1 MTLCTH
7 SLIHEPSEIFD
18 RIAGNARKK
27 SVSCAIDMTMT
38 HILPRLL
45 ERSKKCRGHYS
56 TIYHATLQWIM
67 RTEVMHKIR
76 VQLKFKIMWCTVVA
90 RTQLT

>member
-1 MTLCTH
+1 MSH
-7 SLIHEPSEIFD
+7 DIVRIIHEPSEIFD
-18 RIAGNARKK
+18 RIAGNACI
-27 SVSCAIDMTMT
+27 SVSCALHMTMT

-45 ERSKKCRGHYS
+45 ERSKRCRGHYS

-76 VQLKFKIMWCTVVA
+76 VKLKFKIMWCSRA
-90 RTQLT
+90 NLT